1 MINVENTLYYLCNI
15 DPYNI
20 GTIQGHQV
28 IFALTFYIKVF
39 IAIVC
44 CVSVRKI
51 SEISD
56 KMSHEG
62 SNLD

>member
-1 MINVENTLYYLCNI
+1 MIQILKDMRECLHL
-15 DPYNI
+15 
-20 GTIQGHQV
+20 
-28 IFALTFYIKVF
+28 LFYIKIF
-39 IAIVC
+39 IVIVC

-62 SNLD
+62 SNLDWIHPDYINFIQNGL

>member
-1 MINVENTLYYLCNI
+1 MIQILKDMRECLHL
-15 DPYNI
+15 
-20 GTIQGHQV
+20 
-28 IFALTFYIKVF
+28 LFYIKIF
-39 IAIVC
+39 IVIVC